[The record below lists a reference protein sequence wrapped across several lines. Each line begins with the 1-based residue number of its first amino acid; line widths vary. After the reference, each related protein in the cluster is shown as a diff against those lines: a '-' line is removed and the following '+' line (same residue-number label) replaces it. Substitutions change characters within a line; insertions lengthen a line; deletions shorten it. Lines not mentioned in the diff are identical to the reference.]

1 MTAGTTLDWV
11 IDVDALVTEPPDLW
25 VERVPDKYRDHVP
38 IIRRGDDGK
47 DRWFVGDG
55 AVMLTVGHTATAGW
69 DTPFPAAPPTFE
81 EVPAAAHDPRA
92 RLEYMDSIG
101 VWAQVMYPNVGGFG
115 NQAFLALGDPDLQLA
130 CVRAYNDWITEWC
143 ATDPARLLAIT
154 ATPFWD
160 VDATVS
166 EIERCAALGH
176 RGILFTGEP
185 QMFGLP
191 LLGDRSWD
199 PLWRVASETGMPIS
213 FHIGGGDFTGPF
225 SPERIAAHGIAAT
238 YVKASVQLFMENGV
252 QILDLMLSGVLP
264 RFPDARFVSVESG
277 IGFIPF
283 ILEAADYAFG
293 EAAMR
298 EERPEFELLPSEYFH
313 RQVYGCWFFEET
325 APQRLI
331 DKIGAGNILF
341 ETDYP
346 HPICLYGNVREKID
360 AALTDASPEI
370 RRRLLWDNAAS
381 LYRVADPA

>member
-1 MTAGTTLDWV
+1 
-11 IDVDALVTEPPDLW
+11 
-25 VERVPDKYRDHVP
+25 
-38 IIRRGDDGK
+38 
-47 DRWFVGDG
+47 
-55 AVMLTVGHTATAGW
+55 
-69 DTPFPAAPPTFE
+69 
-81 EVPAAAHDPRA
+81 
-92 RLEYMDSIG
+92 
-101 VWAQVMYPNVGGFG
+101 
-115 NQAFLALGDPDLQLA
+115 
-130 CVRAYNDWITEWC
+130 
-143 ATDPARLLAIT
+143 
-154 ATPFWD
+154 
-160 VDATVS
+160 
-166 EIERCAALGH
+166 
-176 RGILFTGEP
+176 
-185 QMFGLP
+185 

-264 RFPDARFVSVESG
+264 RFPDAKFVSVESG

-298 EERPEFELLPSEYFH
+298 KERPEFELLPSEYFH

-325 APQRLI
+325 APQRLV

-346 HPICLYGNVREKID
+346 HPICLYGNVREKIE

-370 RRRLLWDNAAS
+370 RRRLLWDNAAA